1 MTGTLAPPAS
11 PAPSPTPTPSPAP
24 APSGE
29 ISTFGWDT
37 AFAVRIANVNA
48 AIAARKMSPKSF
60 SYADPTNP
68 NVTCAGTFGDWQL
81 VRGGDGDA
89 VNVMLPVSNVT
100 GVAPNGDSYSPYS
113 WSSGSLTFTIRLH
126 FFETTPGAKTQQL
139 QVQPNAAGPSTPVVE
154 YYAADESILPSPPW
168 AIYSIQAALTAWCTA
183 NLADFAYIFSV
194 ADIND
199 EADHGAWSFLK
210 PSYVSY
216 SYVDGYDDEDAFL
229 GVLAMTN
236 GRSPNNLQQ
245 VIDKRIV
252 PAGVEGAFCISRALM
267 LADLVV
273 PQLMAMWPNLQA
285 SDLTIGEQTI
295 VLNADATV
303 ELPVVIEQGTP
314 YTPVLKQFSY
324 TIEGPQISIDAYTE
338 TDVQAGVTAWCRTT
352 SYYSITKGTNSKG
365 ETTLAY
371 VQIGTP
377 VQSHGNIVA
386 EWVKIT
392 DAILAL
398 ILAVALAVLAVVTG
412 GAAAPVIV
420 VLGALLVGAVGFS
433 AEIAGLIANNDAPA
447 IDLLEDNIYAP
458 MTWTDSKD
466 LTVTAVTLDGSLQLA
481 GSLGFGSGSAS

>member
-1 MTGTLAPPAS
+1 MTGALALA
-11 PAPSPTPTPSPAP
+11 ASPTPTPSP

-48 AIAARKMSPKSF
+48 AIAARKMSPPGF
-60 SYADPTNP
+60 TYVDPSDAK
-68 NVTCAGTFGDWQL
+68 VTCAGSFGDWQL
-81 VRGGDGDA
+81 TRGGDGDA
-89 VNVMLPVSNVT
+89 VNVMLPVTGVT
-100 GVAPNGDSYSPYS
+100 GVAPNGESYSDYS
-113 WSSGSLTFTIRLH
+113 WSTGSLTFTIRLA
-126 FFETTPGAKTQQL
+126 FFESAPGASTQHL
-139 QVQPNAAGPSTPVVE
+139 KVQPTGAGPSTPVVE
-154 YYAADESILPSPPW
+154 YYTADESVLPSPPW

-199 EADHGAWSFLK
+199 EADKGAWSFLK

-216 SYVDGYDDEDAFL
+216 SYVDGVDDEDAFL

-236 GRSPNNLQQ
+236 GRSPDNLQQ

-252 PAGVEGAFCISRALM
+252 PSGVESAFCISRSLM
-267 LADLVV
+267 LIDLVV
-273 PQLMAMWPNLQA
+273 PQLMAMWPNLKA
-285 SDLTIGEQTI
+285 SDLAVGDQTI
-295 VLNADATV
+295 TLNADASV
-303 ELPVVIEQGTP
+303 ELPSVIEQGDV
-314 YTPVLKQFSY
+314 YTPVLKEFTYS
-324 TIEGPQISIDAYTE
+324 IEGPQISIDAYTE

-371 VQIGTP
+371 LQIGTP

-398 ILAVALAVLAVVTG
+398 VLAIAVAVLAAVTG

-420 VLGALLVGAVGFS
+420 VLGALLVGVVGFS

-447 IDLLEDNIYAP
+447 IDLLQDNIYAP
-458 MTWTDSKD
+458 MIWTDSQD

-481 GSLGFGSGSAS
+481 GSLGFGAASGNG